1 MNQLKAMICDA
12 TVSRKTDMNFNQA
25 KAMFTKIA
33 SLDKQGA
40 KQINELEKTFMRAIA
55 WIKTGKQSG
64 QAFHGNNGSI
74 FHTNL
79 KAIQKDIDRELQALA
94 ATSKKA
100 FDLFSKV
107 EAAANEDDELWE
119 AADGILM
126 D

>member
-1 MNQLKAMICDA
+1 MNQLKAMIYNA

-40 KQINELEKTFMRAIA
+40 KQINELEKTFMHAIA

-64 QAFHGNNGSI
+64 QAFHGNDGSI

>member
-1 MNQLKAMICDA
+1 MIYDA

-64 QAFHGNNGSI
+64 QAFHGNDGSI